1 MKYDQVLIRFGDLML
16 KGKNRHTFISLTTNL
31 IKQNIKDLNL
41 PMLKTHDRIY
51 LKLQDISQEVIK
63 ERLLRVSGLN
73 SFSFVKVT
81 NHDINNI
88 VDICVELINE
98 EIKEEVTFKIE
109 TKRAYKQ
116 YPLTSLEFTK
126 EVAPLI
132 LKRIKPKL
140 TIDVK
145 NPQETLY
152 IEIREEA
159 TYIYL
164 KKIKGIGGFPVGV
177 GGKASLLLSGGI
189 DSPVSAY
196 LAMKQGLYLE
206 GIHFESTPMTS
217 IESAQKVIDISK
229 KLALYTPKH
238 EFLVLMVPFMKI
250 HKEILTNIPDPYTI
264 TIMRRAMFKIAEKIS
279 NERGA
284 LAVVTGESVGQV
296 ASQTLESI
304 NAITDVVRIPILRPL
319 LTYDKQDI
327 IDISRNI
334 GTYNI
339 SIRPF
344 EDCCSIYVPVA
355 PTTKPSIKRCRQYE
369 GYIKDF
375 DLLIEE
381 AVKETKIWVIKPDS
395 DIDLSLLGF
404 EMKEAWES
412 INKWLHQK
420 TTQELNI

>member
-63 ERLLRVSGLN
+63 KTFKSFRLE
-73 SFSFVKVT
+73 FIFFCKVT

-88 VDICVELINE
+88 VDICVELVNE

-145 NPQETLY
+145 NPKETLY

-217 IESAQKVIDISK
+217 IESVQKVIDISK

-250 HKEILTNIPDPYTI
+250 HKEILTNIPDSYTI

-304 NAITDVVRIPILRPL
+304 RAITDVVRIPILRPL

-355 PTTKPSIKRCRQYE
+355 PTTKPTIKRCRQYE

-375 DLLIEE
+375 DCLIE
-381 AVKETKIWVIKPDS
+381 K
-395 DIDLSLLGF
+395 L
-404 EMKEAWES
+404 
-412 INKWLHQK
+412 
-420 TTQELNI
+420 

>member
-88 VDICVELINE
+88 VDICVELVNE

-145 NPQETLY
+145 NPKETLY

-217 IESAQKVIDISK
+217 IESVQKVIDISK

-304 NAITDVVRIPILRPL
+304 RAITDVVRIPILRPL

-375 DLLIEE
+375 DCLIEE

-395 DIDLSLLGF
+395 NIDLSLLGF

-412 INKWLHQK
+412 INK
-420 TTQELNI
+420 

>member
-88 VDICVELINE
+88 VDICVELVNE

-145 NPQETLY
+145 T
-152 IEIREEA
+152 
-159 TYIYL
+159 L
-164 KKIKGIGGFPVGV
+164 KKLFI
-177 GGKASLLLSGGI
+177 
-189 DSPVSAY
+189 
-196 LAMKQGLYLE
+196 
-206 GIHFESTPMTS
+206 
-217 IESAQKVIDISK
+217 
-229 KLALYTPKH
+229 
-238 EFLVLMVPFMKI
+238 
-250 HKEILTNIPDPYTI
+250 
-264 TIMRRAMFKIAEKIS
+264 
-279 NERGA
+279 
-284 LAVVTGESVGQV
+284 
-296 ASQTLESI
+296 
-304 NAITDVVRIPILRPL
+304 
-319 LTYDKQDI
+319 
-327 IDISRNI
+327 
-334 GTYNI
+334 
-339 SIRPF
+339 
-344 EDCCSIYVPVA
+344 
-355 PTTKPSIKRCRQYE
+355 
-369 GYIKDF
+369 
-375 DLLIEE
+375 
-381 AVKETKIWVIKPDS
+381 
-395 DIDLSLLGF
+395 
-404 EMKEAWES
+404 
-412 INKWLHQK
+412 
-420 TTQELNI
+420 

>member
-1 MKYDQVLIRFGDLML
+1 VLIRFGDLML

-88 VDICVELINE
+88 VDICVELVNE

-145 NPQETLY
+145 NPKETLY

-217 IESAQKVIDISK
+217 IESVQKVIDISK

-250 HKEILTNIPDPYTI
+250 HKEILTNIPDSYTI

-304 NAITDVVRIPILRPL
+304 RAITDVVRIPILRPL

-355 PTTKPSIKRCRQYE
+355 PTTKPTIKRCRQYE

-375 DLLIEE
+375 DCLIEE

-395 DIDLSLLGF
+395 NIDLSLLGF

-412 INKWLHQK
+412 INK
-420 TTQELNI
+420 

>member
-88 VDICVELINE
+88 VDICVELVNE

-145 NPQETLY
+145 NPKETLY

-217 IESAQKVIDISK
+217 IESVQKVIDISK

-250 HKEILTNIPDPYTI
+250 HKEILTNIPDSYTI

-304 NAITDVVRIPILRPL
+304 RAITDVVRIPILRPL

-355 PTTKPSIKRCRQYE
+355 PTTKPTIKRCRQYE

-375 DLLIEE
+375 DCLIEE

-395 DIDLSLLGF
+395 NIDLSLLGF

-412 INKWLHQK
+412 INK
-420 TTQELNI
+420 

>member
-31 IKQNIKDLNL
+31 IKQNINDLNIPL
-41 PMLKTHDRIY
+41 IKTHDRVY
-51 LKLQDISQEVIK
+51 LKLGKISPEVIK

-88 VDICVELINE
+88 INTSIMLVNE
-98 EIKEEVTFKIE
+98 EIKEETTFKIE
-109 TKRAYKQ
+109 TKRAFKQ
-116 YPLTSLEFTK
+116 FPMTSLEVTK
-126 EVAPLI
+126 EVAPSI
-132 LKRIKPKL
+132 LKGIETKL
-140 TIDVK
+140 KIDVK
-145 NPQETLY
+145 NPQETLH

-177 GGKASLLLSGGI
+177 GGKATLLLSGGI

-217 IESAQKVIDISK
+217 IESVQKVIDIAK

-238 EFLVLMVPFMKI
+238 EFVVLMVPFIKI
-250 HKEILTNIPDPYTI
+250 HKEILTHIPDPYTI
-264 TIMRRAMFKIAEKIS
+264 TIMRRAMFRIAEKIS
-279 NERGA
+279 KEKGS
-284 LAVVTGESVGQV
+284 LAIVTGESIGQV

-304 NAITDVVRIPILRPL
+304 NAIEDVVRIPILRPL

-327 IDISRNI
+327 INISMKI
-334 GTYNI
+334 DTFDI

-344 EDCCSIYVPVA
+344 EDCCSVYVPVA
-355 PTTKPSIKRCRQYE
+355 PTTKPSIKRCIQYE
-369 GYIKDF
+369 RYIKDY
-375 DLLIEE
+375 DALIEE
-381 AVKETKIWVIKPDS
+381 AVKETKMWIIKPNS
-395 DIDLSLLGF
+395 DINLSLLGF

-412 INKWLHQK
+412 IQK
-420 TTQELNI
+420 

>member
-16 KGKNRHTFISLTTNL
+16 KGKNRRTFISLTTNL
-31 IKQNIKDLNL
+31 IKQNIKDLDI
-41 PMLKTHDRIY
+41 PMIKTHDRVY
-51 LKLQDISQEVIK
+51 LKLGDISPELIK

-81 NHDINNI
+81 DHDISNI
-88 VDICVELINE
+88 INTSIMLINE
-98 EIKEEVTFKIE
+98 EIKEETTFKIE

-116 YPLTSLEFTK
+116 FPLTSIELTQ
-126 EVAPLI
+126 EVAPSI
-132 LKRIKPKL
+132 LKGIEQKL
-140 TIDVK
+140 KIDVR
-145 NPQETLY
+145 NPQETLH

-217 IESAQKVIDISK
+217 IESVQKVIDIAK

-238 EFLVLMVPFMKI
+238 EFVVLMVPFTKI
-250 HKEILTNIPDPYTI
+250 HKEILTHIPDPYTI
-264 TIMRRAMFKIAEKIS
+264 TIMRRAMFRIAEKLS

-284 LAVVTGESVGQV
+284 LAIVTGESIGQV

-304 NAITDVVRIPILRPL
+304 NAIEDVVKIPILRPL
-319 LTYDKQDI
+319 LTYDKQEI
-327 IDISRNI
+327 IDISVKI
-334 GTYNI
+334 DTFGI

-344 EDCCSIYVPVA
+344 EDCCSVYVPLA
-355 PTTKPSIKRCRQYE
+355 PTTKPSIKKCVQYE
-369 GYIKDF
+369 NYIENLDA
-375 DLLIEE
+375 LIEE
-381 AVKETKIWVIKPDS
+381 AVIETKIWVIEPTS
-395 DIDLSLLGF
+395 DINLSLLGF
-404 EMKEAWES
+404 EMTEVWES
-412 INKWLHQK
+412 IQKWLHQK
-420 TTQELNI
+420 TT

>member
-412 INKWLHQK
+412 INK
-420 TTQELNI
+420 

>member
-88 VDICVELINE
+88 VDICVELVNE

-145 NPQETLY
+145 NPKETLY

-217 IESAQKVIDISK
+217 IESVQKVIDISK

-250 HKEILTNIPDPYTI
+250 HKEILTNIPDSYTI

-304 NAITDVVRIPILRPL
+304 RAITDVVRIPILRPL

-375 DLLIEE
+375 DCLIEE

-395 DIDLSLLGF
+395 NIDLSLLGF

-412 INKWLHQK
+412 INK
-420 TTQELNI
+420 